1 MRAPAKPIRTNN
13 QKGAAVGAST
23 MDRMASRRR
32 RRELTFNPARPAWKE
47 PASPLYSFL
56 KLLILG
62 GISLSIVIPLLLVIS
77 TSLADD
83 EQLIAAGG
91 FVLWPTRPSFAAYEA
106 IFSGEFMWRAL
117 AVSTIITAVGTFLA
131 LFITI
136 TLAYA
141 TSRPVLFGRPV
152 LLLVL
157 FTLLFAPGLIPM
169 FLMVKQLGLLD
180 TIWSLILPG
189 TFAAFNFVVMRSFFM
204 NIPGELLEAAR
215 IDGASDFMILRRI
228 VLPLSKA
235 VIAVVG
241 LFYAVGFWN
250 AFFNAMLYINDQT
263 LYPVQLILRNYVVQ
277 GGSMAEAIGVM
288 SAPPPQSM
296 QMAVVVVALL
306 PILIVYPFLQKHF
319 TKGVITGA
327 IKG

>member
-1 MRAPAKPIRTNN
+1 MTATLPGRRATKSINK
-13 QKGAAVGAST
+13 Q
-23 MDRMASRRR
+23 
-32 RRELTFNPARPAWKE
+32 LTFNPGRPAWKE
-47 PASPLYSFL
+47 PASPIYNAI
-56 KLLILG
+56 KGVVIG
-62 GISLSIVIPLLLVIS
+62 GISLSIVIPLLLVVS

-83 EQLIAAGG
+83 KQLIAAGG
-91 FVLWPTRPSFAAYEA
+91 FVLWPTHPTFAAYEA
-106 IFSGEFMWRAL
+106 IFSGEFMFRAL
-117 AVSTIITAVGTFLA
+117 GVSAFITAVGTFLA

-136 TLAYA
+136 TMAYA

-169 FLMVKQLGLLD
+169 FLMVKQLGLLN
-180 TIWSLILPG
+180 TVWSLILPG

-204 NIPGELLEAAR
+204 NIPAELIEAAR
-215 IDGASDFMILRRI
+215 IDGASDFMILRKV

-277 GGSMAEAIGVM
+277 GGSMADAIGVT
-288 SAPPPQSM
+288 STPPPQSM

>member
-1 MRAPAKPIRTNN
+1 MATTTLTK
-13 QKGAAVGAST
+13 AARNRQRHG
-23 MDRMASRRR
+23 
-32 RRELTFNPARPAWKE
+32 LTFNPGRPAWKE
-47 PASPLYSFL
+47 PASPLYQSL
-56 KLLILG
+56 KAVILG
-62 GISLSIVIPLLLVIS
+62 LITLSIIIPILLVVS

-83 EQLIAAGG
+83 KQLVAAGG
-91 FVLWPTRPSFAAYEA
+91 YVLWPTHPTLDSYKA
-106 IFSGEFMWRAL
+106 IFSGEFMFRAL
-117 AVSTIITAVGTFLA
+117 GVSAFITAVGTFLA
-131 LFITI
+131 LFVTI
-136 TLAYA
+136 TMAYA

-152 LLLVL
+152 LLMVL

-169 FLMVKQLGLLD
+169 FLMVKQLGLLN
-180 TIWSLILPG
+180 TIWSLILPT

-204 NIPGELLEAAR
+204 NIPTELIEAAR
-215 IDGASDFMILRRI
+215 IDGASDFMILRKI

-263 LYPVQLILRNYVVQ
+263 LYPVQLILRNFVVQ
-277 GGSMAEAIGVM
+277 GSSMADAIGVT
-288 SAPPPQSM
+288 STPPPQSM
-296 QMAVVVVALL
+296 QMAVVVIALL

-319 TKGVITGA
+319 NKGVITGA

>member
-1 MRAPAKPIRTNN
+1 M
-13 QKGAAVGAST
+13 V
-23 MDRMASRRR
+23 
-32 RRELTFNPARPAWKE
+32 
-47 PASPLYSFL
+47 
-56 KLLILG
+56 
-62 GISLSIVIPLLLVIS
+62 S

-83 EQLIAAGG
+83 KQLIAAGG
-91 FVLWPTRPSFAAYEA
+91 FVLWPTNPTFAAYQA
-106 IFSGEFMWRAL
+106 IFSGEFMFRAL
-117 AVSTIITAVGTFLA
+117 GVSAFITAVGTFLA

-136 TLAYA
+136 TMAYA
-141 TSRPVLFGRPV
+141 TCRPVLFGRPV

-169 FLMVKQLGLLD
+169 FLMVKQLGLLN
-180 TIWSLILPG
+180 TLWSLILPG

-204 NIPGELLEAAR
+204 NIPTELIEAAR
-215 IDGASDFMILRRI
+215 IDGASDFMILRKI

-263 LYPVQLILRNYVVQ
+263 LYPVQLVLRNYVVQ
-277 GGSMAEAIGVM
+277 GGSMAEAIGVA
-288 SAPPPQSM
+288 STPPPQSM
-296 QMAVVVVALL
+296 QMAIVVVALV

-319 TKGVITGA
+319 NKGVITGA

>member
-1 MRAPAKPIRTNN
+1 MTTTLHERRAVKRRS
-13 QKGAAVGAST
+13 KG
-23 MDRMASRRR
+23 
-32 RRELTFNPARPAWKE
+32 LTFNPGRPVWKE
-47 PASPLYSFL
+47 PASPFYNAV
-56 KLLILG
+56 KGVIIG
-62 GISLSIVIPLLLVIS
+62 GISLSILIPILLVVA

-83 EQLIAAGG
+83 KQLIAAGG
-91 FVLWPTRPSFAAYEA
+91 YVLWPTHPTFAAYHE
-106 IFSGEFMWRAL
+106 IFSSDFMFRAL
-117 AVSTIITAVGTFLA
+117 GVSAFITAVGTALA

-141 TSRPVLFGRPV
+141 TSRPVMFGRPV

-169 FLMVKQLGLLD
+169 FLMVKQLGLLN
-180 TIWSLILPG
+180 TVWSLILPG

-204 NIPGELLEAAR
+204 NIPTELIEAAR

-235 VIAVVG
+235 VVAVVG

-263 LYPVQLILRNYVVQ
+263 LYPVQLVLRNFVVQ
-277 GGSMAEAIGVM
+277 GGSMADAIGVT
-288 SAPPPQSM
+288 SAPPPQSL
-296 QMAVVVVALL
+296 QMAIVVIALL

-319 TKGVITGA
+319 NKGVITGA

>member
-1 MRAPAKPIRTNN
+1 MALRTHERRAAKRRS
-13 QKGAAVGAST
+13 KG
-23 MDRMASRRR
+23 
-32 RRELTFNPARPAWKE
+32 LTYNPGRPVWKE
-47 PASPLYSFL
+47 PASPLYNTI
-56 KLLILG
+56 KGIIIG
-62 GISLSIVIPLLLVIS
+62 GISLSIVIPILLVVS

-83 EQLIAAGG
+83 KQLIAAGG
-91 FVLWPTRPSFAAYEA
+91 YVLWPTNPSFASYQA
-106 IFSGEFMWRAL
+106 IFSGEFMFRAL
-117 AVSTIITAVGTFLA
+117 GVSAFITAVGTFLA

-136 TLAYA
+136 TMAYA

-169 FLMVKQLGLLD
+169 FLMVKQLGLLN
-180 TIWSLILPG
+180 TVWSLILPG

-204 NIPGELLEAAR
+204 NIPVELIEAAR
-215 IDGASDFMILRRI
+215 IDGASDFMILRKV

-250 AFFNAMLYINDQT
+250 AFFNALLYINDQT
-263 LYPVQLILRNYVVQ
+263 LYPVQLVLRNFVVQ
-277 GGSMAEAIGVM
+277 GGSMADAIGVT
-288 SAPPPQSM
+288 STPPPQSM

-319 TKGVITGA
+319 NKGVITGA

>member
-1 MRAPAKPIRTNN
+1 MALTTHERRAAKRRS
-13 QKGAAVGAST
+13 KG
-23 MDRMASRRR
+23 
-32 RRELTFNPARPAWKE
+32 LTYNPGRPVWKE
-47 PASPLYSFL
+47 PASPLYNTI
-56 KLLILG
+56 KGIIIG
-62 GISLSIVIPLLLVIS
+62 GISLSIVIPILLVVS

-83 EQLIAAGG
+83 QQLIAAGG
-91 FVLWPTRPSFAAYEA
+91 YVLWPINPSFASYQT
-106 IFSGEFMWRAL
+106 IFSGEFMFRAL
-117 AVSTIITAVGTFLA
+117 GVSAFITAVGTFLA
-131 LFITI
+131 LFVTI
-136 TLAYA
+136 TMAYA

-169 FLMVKQLGLLD
+169 FLMVKQLGLLN
-180 TIWSLILPG
+180 TVWSLILPG

-204 NIPGELLEAAR
+204 NIPPELIEAAR
-215 IDGASDFMILRRI
+215 IDGASDFMILRKV

-250 AFFNAMLYINDQT
+250 AFFNALLYINDQT
-263 LYPVQLILRNYVVQ
+263 LYPVQLVLRNFVVQ
-277 GGSMAEAIGVM
+277 GGSMADAIGVTH
-288 SAPPPQSM
+288 SPPPQSI

-306 PILIVYPFLQKHF
+306 PILLVYPFLQKHF
-319 TKGVITGA
+319 NKGVITGA

>member
-1 MRAPAKPIRTNN
+1 MAIATIDRRAAQRKRQGI
-13 QKGAAVGAST
+13 
-23 MDRMASRRR
+23 
-32 RRELTFNPARPAWKE
+32 TFNPSRPAWKE
-47 PASPLYSFL
+47 PASPFYNAI
-56 KLLILG
+56 KGVIIG
-62 GISLSIVIPLLLVIS
+62 GITLSIVLPILLVVS

-83 EQLIAAGG
+83 KQLLAAGG
-91 FVLWPTRPSFAAYEA
+91 FVLWPTHPTFAAYQT
-106 IFSGEFMWRAL
+106 IFSSDFMFRAL
-117 AVSTIITAVGTFLA
+117 GVSAFITAVGTFLA
-131 LFITI
+131 LVITI
-136 TLAYA
+136 TMAYA

-169 FLMVKQLGLLD
+169 FLMVKQLGLLN
-180 TIWSLILPG
+180 TVWSLILPS

-204 NIPGELLEAAR
+204 NIPTELIEAAR
-215 IDGASDFMILRRI
+215 IDGATDFMILRKI

-263 LYPVQLILRNYVVQ
+263 LYPVQLVLRNFVVQ
-277 GGSMAEAIGVM
+277 GGSMADAIGV
-288 SAPPPQSM
+288 ATTPPPQSL
-296 QMAVVVVALL
+296 QMAIVVIALL

-319 TKGVITGA
+319 NKGVITGA

>member
-1 MRAPAKPIRTNN
+1 MTATLPGRRATKSINK
-13 QKGAAVGAST
+13 Q
-23 MDRMASRRR
+23 
-32 RRELTFNPARPAWKE
+32 LTFNPGRPAWKE
-47 PASPLYSFL
+47 PASPIYNAI
-56 KLLILG
+56 KGVVIG
-62 GISLSIVIPLLLVIS
+62 GISLSIVIPLLLVVS

-83 EQLIAAGG
+83 KQLIAAGG
-91 FVLWPTRPSFAAYEA
+91 FVLWPTHPTFAAYEA
-106 IFSGEFMWRAL
+106 IFSGEFMFRAL
-117 AVSTIITAVGTFLA
+117 GVSAFITAVGTFLA

-136 TLAYA
+136 TMAYA

-169 FLMVKQLGLLD
+169 FLMVKQLGLLN
-180 TIWSLILPG
+180 TVWSLILPG

-204 NIPGELLEAAR
+204 NIPTELIEAAR
-215 IDGASDFMILRRI
+215 IDGASDFMILRKV

-263 LYPVQLILRNYVVQ
+263 LYPVQLVLRNYVVQ
-277 GGSMAEAIGVM
+277 GGSMAQAIGVT
-288 SAPPPQSM
+288 STPPPQSM
-296 QMAVVVVALL
+296 QMAIVVVALL

>member
-1 MRAPAKPIRTNN
+1 MTATLRVKSATKSSNK
-13 QKGAAVGAST
+13 Q
-23 MDRMASRRR
+23 
-32 RRELTFNPARPAWKE
+32 LTFNPGRPAWKE
-47 PASPLYSFL
+47 PASPIYNAI
-56 KLLILG
+56 KAVVIG
-62 GISLSIVIPLLLVIS
+62 GISLSIVIPLLLVVS

-91 FVLWPTRPSFAAYEA
+91 FVLWPTHPTFAAYEA
-106 IFSGEFMWRAL
+106 IFSGEFMFRAL
-117 AVSTIITAVGTFLA
+117 GVSAFITAVGTFMA

-136 TLAYA
+136 TMAYA

-169 FLMVKQLGLLD
+169 FLMVKQLGLLN
-180 TIWSLILPG
+180 TVWSLILPG

-204 NIPGELLEAAR
+204 NIPTELIEAAR
-215 IDGASDFMILRRI
+215 IDGASDFMILRKV

-263 LYPVQLILRNYVVQ
+263 LYPVQLVLRNYVVQ
-277 GGSMAEAIGVM
+277 GGSMAQAIGVT
-288 SAPPPQSM
+288 STPPPQSM
-296 QMAVVVVALL
+296 QMAIVVVALL